1 MSSKTPSILIVD
13 DEDMV
18 LSSLRGVFTLQTDYD
33 IHEANTP
40 KKAIEQLERTRID
53 VVISDFLMPEMNGI
67 ELLKEVKKLQPET
80 VRLLLTGY
88 ADKENAIKAI
98 NEVGLYHYLEKPW
111 DNDALLNIVR
121 NALEE
126 KGLKRA
132 LATKVDEL
140 DTLLSRH
147 GELEAKHRFLEKEL
161 EMAARVQRSLLPREF
176 PKLEGFR
183 FANLYQPCEALGGDF
198 FDVITKGAHEDGAVL
213 LVSDVIGHG
222 VQAALT
228 TMLLKGV
235 FQEAASDSDIVEP
248 VDLLNEMNRRLHA
261 VLPSG
266 MYAAAAVFYLS
277 SESPEISFAN
287 AGLPY
292 PFVLRS
298 HEQRADE
305 IVLAGSPLG
314 LFESGVLP
322 YECRT
327 ITTARGDVMLAGS
340 DGIGS
345 IEGDG
350 AAMFED
356 DELRRVLSELAGKD
370 GEVVI
375 QELMKR
381 ALEFGGD
388 RPLPDDVNLVAV
400 TRT

>member
-18 LSSLRGVFTLQTDYD
+18 LSSLR
-33 IHEANTP
+33 
-40 KKAIEQLERTRID
+40 
-53 VVISDFLMPEMNGI
+53 
-67 ELLKEVKKLQPET
+67 
-80 VRLLLTGY
+80 
-88 ADKENAIKAI
+88 
-98 NEVGLYHYLEKPW
+98 
-111 DNDALLNIVR
+111 
-121 NALEE
+121 
-126 KGLKRA
+126 
-132 LATKVDEL
+132 TKVDEL
-140 DTLLSRH
+140 DTLLSQH

-161 EMAARVQRSLLPREF
+161 AMAAKVQRSLLPTEF

-183 FANLYQPCEALGGDF
+183 FANLYQPCEAIGGDF
-198 FDVITKGAHEDGAVL
+198 FDVIAKGANEDAAFL

-235 FQEAASDSDIVEP
+235 FQEAASEIESP

-298 HEQRADE
+298 NEQRTDE
-305 IVLAGSPLG
+305 IVLAGPPLG

-327 ITTARGDVMLAGS
+327 ITTATGDVMLAGS

-356 DELRRVLSELAGKD
+356 EELRRVLSELAGKD
-370 GEVVI
+370 GEIVI

-381 ALEFGGD
+381 ALAFGGD
-388 RPLPDDVNLVAV
+388 RPLPDDVNLVTV

>member
-1 MSSKTPSILIVD
+1 MADKTPSILIVD

-18 LSSLRGVFTLQTDYD
+18 LSSLRGVFTLQTEYD
-33 IHEANTP
+33 VHEANTP
-40 KKAIEQLERTRID
+40 KDAIAKLERTPVD
-53 VVISDFLMPEMNGI
+53 VVISDFLMPDMNGI
-67 ELLKEVKKLQPET
+67 ELLKEVKRLQPES

-126 KGLKRA
+126 KSLRIRLDDKIR
-132 LATKVDEL
+132 EL
-140 DTLLSRH
+140 GSLLSEH

-161 EMAARVQRSLLPREF
+161 EMAARVQRSLLPTEF
-176 PKLEGFR
+176 PEVPSFS

-198 FDVITKGAHEDGAVL
+198 FDVAATNERTTV

-235 FQEAASDSDIVEP
+235 FRETVESISEP
-248 VDLLNEMNRRLHA
+248 VAMLDEMNRRLHA

-266 MYAAAAVFYLS
+266 MYAAAAVFVFDGPAKPIAFS
-277 SESPEISFAN
+277 N

-292 PFVLRS
+292 PFVA
-298 HEQRADE
+298 RAEKRVDE
-305 IVLAGSPLG
+305 IVLQGPPLG
-314 LFESGVLP
+314 LFPSGVLP
-322 YECRT
+322 FEHRDIAT
-327 ITTARGDVMLAGS
+327 EPGDVLVAGS

-345 IEGDG
+345 IVAKDG
-350 AAMFED
+350 SMFED
-356 DELRRVLSELAGKD
+356 EALRRELLELSGQD
-370 GEVVI
+370 GEAII

-381 ALEFGGD
+381 ALEFGGQA
-388 RPLPDDVNLVAV
+388 PLPDDVNLVAM
-400 TRT
+400 TRTRDEG